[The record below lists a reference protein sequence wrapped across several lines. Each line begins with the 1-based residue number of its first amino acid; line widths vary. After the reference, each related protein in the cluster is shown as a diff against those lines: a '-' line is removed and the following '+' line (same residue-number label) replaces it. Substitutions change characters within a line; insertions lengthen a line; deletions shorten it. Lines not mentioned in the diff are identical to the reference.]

1 MMFKVGDKVM
11 LKDGK
16 YSPSDDNP
24 TDTVGTVVQVMHSL
38 SDSHPIEVIW
48 ANNEHN
54 VYNPS
59 DLYPAHNLGRLL
71 AGVEDAEIT
80 E

>member
-1 MMFKVGDKVM
+1 MFNVGDKVM

-16 YSPSDDNP
+16 YSLSDDNP
-24 TDTVGTVVQVMHSL
+24 THTIGTVIETTYTGTG
-38 SDSHPIEVIW
+38 SHPIEVIW

-59 DLYPAHNLGRLL
+59 DLYYAHKLGRLL